1 MNLEDILREV
11 LANKF
16 VMYFKAHSYHWNVEG
31 VHFSQLHDF
40 FGDIYEEVFA
50 SVDVTSEELRA
61 LNQYAP
67 ISLMELYANKTITED
82 SVKPETA
89 NNMLLNLAV
98 ANAEVIGSLNKLFTA
113 ASAAN
118 EQGLADFAAGRLDT
132 HKKHAWMIKSSM
144 PKVGE

>member
-11 LANKF
+11 IANKF

-40 FGDIYEEVFA
+40 FGDIYAEVYG
-50 SVDVTSEELRA
+50 SVDTAAEELRA
-61 LNQYAP
+61 LGQYAP
-67 ISLMELYANKTITED
+67 ISLMELYNYKTITED
-82 SVKPETA
+82 TVKPETTS
-89 NNMLLNLAV
+89 NMLLNLAV
-98 ANAEVIGSLNKLFTA
+98 ANAEVISSLNKLFTA

-118 EQGLADFAAGRLDT
+118 DQGLADFAASRLDT

>member
-11 LANKF
+11 IANKF

-31 VHFSQLHDF
+31 VHFSQLHEF
-40 FGDIYEEVFA
+40 FGDIYEEVFG
-50 SVDVTSEELRA
+50 SVDTAAEELRA

-67 ISLMELYANKTITED
+67 ISLMELYNHKTIIED
-82 SVKPETA
+82 SAKPETA

>member
-31 VHFSQLHDF
+31 VHFSQLHKF
-40 FGDIYEEVFA
+40 FGKIYEEVYE
-50 SVDVTSEELRA
+50 SVDDVAEELRA

-67 ISLMELYANKTITED
+67 ISLLELYNHKTITED
-82 SVKPETA
+82 TVKPETVG
-89 NNMLLNLAV
+89 NMLLLLAM
-98 ANAEVIGSLNKLFTA
+98 ANAEVISSLNKLFTA

-118 EQGLADFAAGRLDT
+118 EQGLADFAASRLDV

-144 PKVGE
+144 PKVGD

>member
-11 LANKF
+11 IANKF

-40 FGDIYEEVFA
+40 FGDIYAEVYG
-50 SVDVTSEELRA
+50 SVDTAAEELRA

-67 ISLMELYANKTITED
+67 ISLMELYNHKSITED
-82 SVKPETA
+82 SAKPETA

-98 ANAEVIGSLNKLFTA
+98 ANAEVVSSLNKLFTA

>member
-11 LANKF
+11 IANKF

-40 FGDIYEEVFA
+40 FGDIYTEVFG
-50 SVDVTSEELRA
+50 SVDTAAEELRA

-67 ISLMELYANKTITED
+67 ISLMELYNHKSITED
-82 SVKPETA
+82 SAKPETA